1 MTTALQKKL
10 MRRSGSPL
18 YQTIQTVHAVILCA
32 SAFSTSG
39 CLAGG
44 PEATGEVTEALNPTD
59 SVNHQYNDPTGTASS
74 YSTAGVI
81 DQTGPFFQVL
91 GTNGRMCF
99 TCHQIDQGWSITPA
113 GVQAR
118 FDASAGTDPIFRT
131 VDGSNSPTASV
142 ATLADMRVAYSMLL
156 SKGLIRIGLAIPA
169 GAEFALQ
176 AVDDP
181 YHFASAAQLSLFRR
195 PLPAT
200 NIRFLNT
207 VMWDGRENT
216 GTTPDANLLHQANTA
231 TATHAQSASPITA
244 AQARGIVDF
253 MMGLTTTQH
262 KDVDAKDLAASGSND
277 NALTPAVMLSAQ
289 TTYLGINDVVAG
301 DSQTGAAFDPHVF
314 SMYDFWA
321 TSLTGTGDK
330 ETARR
335 SILRGQNIFN
345 GKTFTISGV
354 SGLNDEPAFGSPAAL
369 TGTCTTCHDTPNAGN
384 HSVPAPLN
392 IGIADGARRTADLPL
407 YTLVNLTTHATVQT
421 TDPGRALVTGKW
433 KDIGRFKG
441 PVLRGLAA
449 RAPYFHNGFAATLDD
464 AVAFYETRFGIVFT
478 AQDRADLLMFLRS
491 L

>member
-1 MTTALQKKL
+1 MMAASQKKL
-10 MRRSGSPL
+10 MRRYSSALCQRIPRL
-18 YQTIQTVHAVILCA
+18 ILCA
-32 SAFSTSG
+32 GALSIVG

-44 PEATGEVTEALNPTD
+44 ADATGEVTEALNPTD
-59 SVNHQYNDPTGTASS
+59 SVNHQYTDVTGTASS

-99 TCHQIDQGWSITPA
+99 TCHQVDQGWTITPA

-142 ATLADMRVAYSMLL
+142 ATLADMRTAYSMLL
-156 SKGLIRIGLAIPA
+156 SKGLIRIGLPIPA

-181 YHFASAAQLSLFRR
+181 YRFASAAQLSLFRR

-216 GTTPDANLLHQANTA
+216 PGNTVDANLLHQANTA
-231 TATHAQSASPITA
+231 TVTHAQSAGPITA
-244 AQARGIVDF
+244 AQARGMVDF

-262 KDVDAKDLAASGSND
+262 KDTDAKDLAASGSNN
-277 NALTPAVMLSAQ
+277 NALTPAVMLSTQ
-289 TTYLGINDVVAG
+289 TTYLGINDLFG
-301 DSQTGAAFDPHVF
+301 DSQTGAAFNSHVF
-314 SMYDFWA
+314 SMYDIWA

-335 SILRGQNIFN
+335 AILRGQNIFN
-345 GKTFTISGV
+345 SHSFTISGV
-354 SGLNDEPAFGSPAAL
+354 SGINDEPAFGSPAAL

-392 IGIADGARRTADLPL
+392 IGIADGARRTPDMPL
-407 YTLVNLTTHATVQT
+407 YTLVNLTTRATIQT

-441 PVLRGLAA
+441 PILRGLAA
-449 RAPYFHNGFAATLDD
+449 RAPYFHNGFAATLDE
-464 AVAFYETRFGIVFT
+464 VVTFYETRFGIVFT
-478 AQDRADLLMFLRS
+478 PQDRSDLLMFLRS